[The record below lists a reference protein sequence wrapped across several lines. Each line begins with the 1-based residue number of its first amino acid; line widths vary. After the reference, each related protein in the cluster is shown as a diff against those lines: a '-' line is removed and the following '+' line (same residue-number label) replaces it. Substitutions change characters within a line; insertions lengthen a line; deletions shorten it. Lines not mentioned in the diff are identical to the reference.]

1 MIYLNREL
9 TLRGIHAFAIA
20 GVIFALLV
28 GLAVQTARIEGFKI
42 WPVAIE
48 GWKPKASRLEQAL
61 ANVRVAE
68 QLAES
73 WARQARLDKEAR
85 YRAVAQRTDIDAKR
99 ETSVALGDAER
110 FIAGGGHFRAGASAG
125 AGGLRAQ
132 ADRGE
137 GGPAGTGPGDHRPGD
152 PEGAGEAAQ
161 LDEAEG
167 QLIGVTADDVRICT
181 INTVKAEAAR
191 DWALALEEASE
202 PAEQADLAAPDQ

>member
-1 MIYLNREL
+1 MLNRKSETL
-9 TLRGIHAFAIA
+9 TLRGIHAIAIA
-20 GVIFALLV
+20 TVIFALLG
-28 GLAVQTARIEGFKI
+28 GLVVQTARIEGFKV
-42 WPVAIE
+42 WPVSIE
-48 GWKPKASRLEQAL
+48 GWKPKAARLEQAI

-85 YRAVAQRTDIDAKR
+85 YRAVAQRTDIDAMD
-99 ETSVALGDAER
+99 ETAKALGDADR
-110 FIAGGGHFRAGASAG
+110 FIA
-125 AGGLRAQ
+125 AGGTCASRRPAAGQLRPQ

-181 INTVKAEAAR
+181 VNTVKAEAAR

-202 PAEQADLAAPDQ
+202 PADQAD